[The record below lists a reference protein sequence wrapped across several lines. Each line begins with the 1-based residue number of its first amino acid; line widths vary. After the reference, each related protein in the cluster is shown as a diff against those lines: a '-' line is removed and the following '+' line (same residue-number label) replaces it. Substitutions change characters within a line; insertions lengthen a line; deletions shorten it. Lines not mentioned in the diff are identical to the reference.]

1 LIHPTAIIDD
11 KAEIG
16 SQVSIGPY
24 SIIGPDVQIGDETW
38 IGPHVVINGPTRIGR
53 GNRIHQFNSI
63 GDVPQDKKYRGEMSR
78 LEIGNG
84 NVIREYC
91 TFNRGTDLGGGL
103 THIGNDNWIM
113 AYVHIAHDCRVGDN
127 IIMAN
132 ATTLAGHVTVED
144 FAVFGAFTVVHQFC
158 AIGAHSISA
167 MGTVILKDV
176 PPFVMVAGNSAS
188 VFGLNSEGLKRR
200 GFERET
206 IRALRRA
213 YKTVYRNGLT
223 VTDAVEELE
232 KIGEGSAEV
241 RCMANFIRSSSRG
254 IVR

>member
-1 LIHPTAIIDD
+1 MIHPTAIIDD
-11 KAEIG
+11 DAEIG
-16 SQVSIGPY
+16 SGVSVGPY
-24 SIIGPDVQIGDETW
+24 SIIGPHVEIGDETW
-38 IGPHVVINGPTRIGR
+38 IGPHVVVNGPTRIGR
-53 GNRIHQFNSI
+53 GNKIYQFNSI
-63 GDVPQDKKYRGEMSR
+63 GDVPQDKKYRGEASR
-78 LEIGNG
+78 LEIGDG

-91 TFNRGTDLGGGL
+91 TFNRGTELGGGVTRL
-103 THIGNDNWIM
+103 GNDNWIM
-113 AYVHIAHDCRVGDN
+113 AYVHIAHDCQVGDN
-127 IIMAN
+127 TIMAN
-132 ATTLAGHVTVED
+132 ATTLAGHVTVGN

-188 VFGLNSEGLKRR
+188 VYGLNSEGLKRR

-206 IRALRRA
+206 IRELRQA

-223 VTDAVEELE
+223 VADAVEELE
-232 KIGEGSAEV
+232 KIGEKSAEV
-241 RCMANFIRSSSRG
+241 RAMASFIRSSSRG